1 MLNILFL
8 FNCKV
13 YPTELDFTSLPLFSA
28 LKLVISCTKKIEQ
41 MASSPPSP
49 GTAPAATPQVPK
61 SKQKDHEF
69 WENTDQLNLFREHK
83 LEVAGDLYV
92 KGTLFQRSKK
102 YFAELRGFIITVFKN
117 AHAARTNG
125 EKIDSVVFVILVPQ
139 YDIDILQKDG
149 GLPRIYIKCP
159 PIENDK
165 TLMYIKVMG
174 GRRELKAWRF
184 GLARAKKCVLP
195 RIRNVELHSAI
206 GRGGGGKVF
215 LVRLKGDPNDYALK
229 AISKKQAFK
238 SPKSFRHV
246 LAERSLMESIGRHPF
261 LLPLQFCFQTDENLY
276 IGTPFCPGGD
286 LASYLRSTGD
296 MTYPF
301 GEYEEIHLGVEE
313 QKKRRVYGR
322 LPELQV
328 CRIASEII
336 LALEHLHKNGIVYRD
351 LKPENVFIDSTGHV
365 MLGDYGLA
373 KNYEQWKKECGDQRR
388 TASVCGTRNY
398 LPPEMLF
405 GRIYSYETDLW
416 SLGIMLFRILCGAF
430 PFEAPRSKDLFYKV
444 RTQQPV
450 IPSGL
455 SRPARRL
462 LNGLLQKDPRNR
474 LTIRELKR
482 HSFFASIN
490 WDAVY
495 QRRTPPAAPDI
506 TIGKTAADAL
516 GNFEL
521 SRLNN
526 VAVDELML
534 GGYGDLEENYIGAP
548 SHRQEVTDMIVGF
561 EYGLVAK
568 RVSKVDPL
576 DVKQLVGGVM
586 RVTSNDIEEDR
597 EIWTAAPEMSTPLG
611 FLAKVFSFDDT
622 FSRLASHEESARSP
636 RGVQM
641 RGARMQDSN
650 GR

>member
-1 MLNILFL
+1 
-8 FNCKV
+8 
-13 YPTELDFTSLPLFSA
+13 
-28 LKLVISCTKKIEQ
+28 
-41 MASSPPSP
+41 
-49 GTAPAATPQVPK
+49 
-61 SKQKDHEF
+61 
-69 WENTDQLNLFREHK
+69 
-83 LEVAGDLYV
+83 
-92 KGTLFQRSKK
+92 
-102 YFAELRGFIITVFKN
+102 
-117 AHAARTNG
+117 
-125 EKIDSVVFVILVPQ
+125 
-139 YDIDILQKDG
+139 
-149 GLPRIYIKCP
+149 
-159 PIENDK
+159 
-165 TLMYIKVMG
+165 MG

-286 LASYLRSTGD
+286 LASYLRST
-296 MTYPF
+296 
-301 GEYEEIHLGVEE
+301 
-313 QKKRRVYGR
+313 VYGR